1 LEPAAVL
8 TLFTWDGSQTD
19 QYRPEL
25 DVEISRW
32 GYPAIQNAQYVVQPY
47 FIPTN
52 VARFSAPSGLL
63 TYTFRW
69 QPGRVSFQTVR
80 GTDSKSP
87 LVSEHVFTSGV
98 PVPTNESVRMNLY
111 VFEKAETPL
120 QKETEAVIERF
131 EYFP

>member
-1 LEPAAVL
+1 M
-8 TLFTWDGSQTD
+8 
-19 QYRPEL
+19 
-25 DVEISRW
+25 
-32 GYPAIQNAQYVVQPY
+32 VQPY

-69 QPGRVSFQTVR
+69 EPGRVSFQTVR
-80 GTDSKSP
+80 GADSESP

-98 PVPTNESVRMNLY
+98 PVPTSESVRINLY
-111 VFEKAETPL
+111 VFEKGEAPL
-120 QKETEAVIERF
+120 QKETEIVIERF